1 MSDSLF
7 SPYWYRAAG
16 LHPRLIS
23 TIQVARQTF
32 RGEHWH
38 VLSNPATGRQFR
50 VNSIAYQLVGRL
62 DGRLTVQEIWNLLV
76 RELGNDAPTQHEV
89 LSVLSELAAAGMLH
103 SETAQ
108 DLGAVFEATRR
119 RRGRPGKQQGLLGF
133 RVSLFDP
140 TPVLDALLPL
150 TTPLL
155 RPAMLFV
162 WGLLMLVALLVAG
175 MHAAELGAYAQLHL
189 ASPRMLLLGWFLY
202 PAIKAAHELAH
213 GLAVRRWGGE
223 VREMGVAVFL
233 VIPVPYVDA
242 SAASGFSSKYRRM
255 AVSGMGI
262 LVETTLAALALFI
275 WLQVG
280 DGWLRQAAFACML
293 IGGMST
299 LLVNANPLM
308 RFDGYYVLMDW
319 LEMPGLATR
328 ADAWLR
334 YLGERWVL
342 GNRKLRSPPGSEH
355 SRLLLS
361 SFGLAALL
369 YRILLLASM
378 TIWLAAQQLALGL
391 ALGVWLLLRF
401 LLQPLWRLLRLVF
414 QHPRMAPIRL
424 RAASSVSVL
433 LLAVLGFVCAYPLP
447 QVTRA
452 MGLVWLPDEARVRSE
467 VDGFVSEVRVGE
479 GQLVK
484 RGDVLLVLE
493 NPELEARRAQ
503 IASRLASKQQ
513 AYQAALLTQ
522 PATAVALGETLEAL
536 HAQLADAER
545 ELSRLV
551 LYAPVDGRVGLG
563 AARDLPG
570 RYFPRGSVVANVLN
584 PRQATVRLALP
595 QTEVDLLRQPT
606 HSIVVRTAEAPRHA
620 LAARLAAQEPA
631 ASYDLPSAVLG
642 DRGGGPFATDPADAN
657 GLRTLAPFFIVDLEL
672 PGQALERI
680 GSRAWVRLEFPPQP
694 LAQQWLRA
702 LRQLLSAP
710 LDSPVRPGAT
720 L

>member
-23 TIQVARQTF
+23 TVQVARQTF

-38 VLSNPATGRQFR
+38 VLSNPASGRQFR
-50 VNSIAYQLVGRL
+50 VNSVGYQLVGRL
-62 DGRLTVQEIWNLLV
+62 DGRRSVQEIWNLLV

-103 SETAQ
+103 SETAP
-108 DLGAVFEATRR
+108 DLGTVFEATRR
-119 RRGRPGKQQGLLGF
+119 RRDRPGKQQSLLGF

-150 TTPLL
+150 ARLL
-155 RPAMLFV
+155 LHPGMLV
-162 WGLLMLVALLVAG
+162 AWGLLVISALLIAG
-175 MHAAELGAYAQLHL
+175 MHASELGAYAHLHL
-189 ASPRMLLLGWFLY
+189 TSPRVLLLGWLLY
-202 PAIKAAHELAH
+202 PLIKALHELGH

-223 VREMGVAVFL
+223 VRETGVAVFL
-233 VIPVPYVDA
+233 VVPAPYVDA

-262 LVETTLAALALFI
+262 LVETTLAALALFV
-275 WLQVG
+275 WLHVT
-280 DGWLRQAAFACML
+280 DGWLRQAAFATML
-293 IGGMST
+293 IGGLST

-308 RFDGYYVLMDW
+308 RFDGYYLLMDW

-342 GNRKLRSPPGSEH
+342 GNRKLRSPPGSEQNLVLL
-355 SRLLLS
+355 STFGVAALVYRVLLL
-361 SFGLAALL
+361 GG
-369 YRILLLASM
+369 M
-378 TIWLAAQQLALGL
+378 TLWLATQQLALGL
-391 ALGVWLLLRF
+391 ALGAWVLFRF
-401 LLQPLWRLLRLVF
+401 MLQPVWRLLNLAFR
-414 QHPRMAPIRL
+414 HPRLATVRL
-424 RAASSVSVL
+424 RAAGSASL
-433 LLAVLGFVCAYPLP
+433 LFLGVLGLGFFYPLP

-452 MGLVWLPDEARVRSE
+452 SGLVWLPDEARVRSE
-467 VDGFVSEVRVGE
+467 VDGFVSELRVSE
-479 GQLVK
+479 GQWVT
-484 RGDVLLVLE
+484 RGDVLMVLE

-536 HAQLADAER
+536 RAQLANAER
-545 ELSRLV
+545 DLGFLV
-551 LYAPVDGRVGLG
+551 LRAPVDGRVGLG
-563 AARDLPG
+563 MARDLPG

-584 PRQATVRLALP
+584 PHQATVRMALP
-595 QTEVDLLRQPT
+595 QTEVDLLRLPT
-606 HSIVVRTAEAPRHA
+606 QSIVVRTAEAPQRD
-620 LAARLAAQEPA
+620 LTARLVAQEPA

-642 DRGGGPFATDPADAN
+642 DRGGGPLPTDPTDSH
-657 GLRTLAPFFIVDLEL
+657 GLRTLEPFFIVDLAL
-672 PGQALERI
+672 PDQPLERI

-694 LAQQWLRA
+694 LVQQWLRA
-702 LRQLLSAP
+702 LRQLLSTP
-710 LDSPVRPGAT
+710 LDGAMRPGTT